1 MAGLTDNSDALHRA
15 KPRGAIAFVFGDRQ
29 RLAPIFF
36 CWPDEV
42 SRPLESLGAPLSL
55 PVSAVCGRRNEREQ
69 STVRGGCGSEWSG
82 RKVMS
87 PASGAAEACRYLV

>member
-42 SRPLESLGAPLSL
+42 SRPPGAPLSL
-55 PVSAVCGRRNEREQ
+55 TVSAVCGRRNER
-69 STVRGGCGSEWSG
+69 
-82 RKVMS
+82 KH
-87 PASGAAEACRYLV
+87 PA

>member
-42 SRPLESLGAPLSL
+42 SRANNFLAGRSLAAIFPLPS
-55 PVSAVCGRRNEREQ
+55 ERDQREPETQ
-69 STVRGGCGSEWSG
+69 
-82 RKVMS
+82 
-87 PASGAAEACRYLV
+87 